1 VINVNLSNKSI
12 QENLPPFIE
21 VELPSLSETEQ
32 GERQKLEQ
40 IIKDQ
45 AMGFYPLGC
54 AFKEIMLK
62 KLYRSIFKTFEEYCK
77 SEFDMTVRL
86 VNYLMSASDVMDN
99 LRQNQNNCSVLPSR
113 ESQVRPLA
121 SLTPE
126 QQIEVWTKAVEES
139 DGKVPTAKTVKN
151 VANIICAHED
161 QRRILMSSETQK
173 ICKAIETLHQ
183 FDVGKIRQAILDL
196 ETQGL
201 DLATLAIE
209 LTVKFQNLE
218 LT

>member
-1 VINVNLSNKSI
+1 MKVNFINKEIS
-12 QENLPPFIE
+12 ENFEKFSEGEYPA
-21 VELPSLSETEQ
+21 LSETEH

-45 AMGFYPLGC
+45 SMGFYVLGC
-54 AFKEIMLK
+54 AFREIMLK
-62 KLYRSIFKTFEEYCK
+62 KLYRSTVKTFEEYCK

-86 VNYLMSASDVMDN
+86 VNYLMSASEVMDN

-113 ESQVRPLA
+113 ESQVRQLA

-139 DGKVPTAKTVKN
+139 DGKVPTAKIVKN
-151 VANIICAHED
+151 VVNTICVHED
-161 QRRILMSSETQK
+161 KRKILVSTETQK

-196 ETQGL
+196 QSQGL
-201 DLATLAIE
+201 DLATLAID
-209 LTVKFQNLE
+209 LTTKFQNLE